1 MCNFMKKSV
10 KKLLTGMIISSML
23 SSSFNVLAANNVE
36 IKGISV
42 LENDKVVATFEPTDG
57 NIQLTPEQMLQV
69 TVSVKGDEIGFALAR
84 QLGREVVSL
93 AARLR

>member
-69 TVSVKGDEIGFALAR
+69 TVSVKGDDGIGICF
-84 QLGREVVSL
+84 VFI
-93 AARLR
+93 

>member
-1 MCNFMKKSV
+1 MCNLMKKSV
-10 KKLLTGMIISSML
+10 KKLLTGMIICSML

-57 NIQLTPEQMLQV
+57 NIHLTPEQNA
-69 TVSVKGDEIGFALAR
+69 TSNSFGKGRRNGIGICF
-84 QLGREVVSL
+84 VFI
-93 AARLR
+93 

>member
-1 MCNFMKKSV
+1 
-10 KKLLTGMIISSML
+10 ML

-57 NIQLTPEQMLQV
+57 NIHLTPEQMLQV
-69 TVSVKGDEIGFALAR
+69 TVSVKGDEM
-84 QLGREVVSL
+84 E
-93 AARLR
+93 

>member
-1 MCNFMKKSV
+1 MKKSV

-69 TVSVKGDEIGFALAR
+69 TVSVKGDRNGIGICF
-84 QLGREVVSL
+84 VFI
-93 AARLR
+93 